1 MHFSYSCIVLTP
13 NYCSLP
19 MFNRSDRWMTEG
31 APTSTYFYIYLAVSL
46 SCIVFSFLTGVTF
59 FQSMLVASKTL
70 HTDLFQVCLHFDL

>member
-1 MHFSYSCIVLTP
+1 MLTT
-13 NYCSLP
+13 NYYLLTL
-19 MFNRSDRWMTEG
+19 FKRSDRWMTEG

-70 HTDLFQVCLHFDL
+70 HTDLFQVCLHFDVIVKFE